1 MPVAYMNSSRAV
13 QHVCVS
19 TSGDHVAVAGLHGL
33 ALYNVKTHKWRLF
46 GDVNQE
52 RSVHGE

>member
-1 MPVAYMNSSRAV
+1 VPVAYMNSSRAV